1 MKKIL
6 SLLTILAMA
15 LTIVACGTKED
26 SNSDEQKIT
35 IWAWDK
41 AFNIAALEEAK
52 ASYLKENPDVEIEIV
67 EYAQDDLMQKLNT
80 GLNSGVT
87 EGLPNITLIED
98 YRIAGILAS
107 YPDAIMNL
115 SDIVKYDDFAQYKVA
130 NMTVDG
136 KQYGVPFDSGV
147 TAMFYRT
154 DLIEEAGFTVDEID
168 KGITWDRFIEIGKA
182 VKEKTGVAMLTLDPS
197 DFGLVRTMMQSAGTW
212 YTNEEGKLDL
222 IGNEKLEKILATY
235 NKLMESGIVNQ
246 HTDWAQ
252 FVGAVNE
259 GKAATVPTGCWF
271 ASSISQE
278 ESQSG
283 TWRIAPV
290 PKLADVADS
299 TGYSNSGGSS
309 WYVLNKVGNNEL
321 AADFLAKTFAGD
333 VDLINTLVEK
343 INLVT
348 TYLPAATAENNT
360 KENAYFSNQKIFE
373 LFGEWTEKIP
383 PVKYGMNTY
392 AIEDLLEIEYQKID
406 TSGISIEEVLKNT
419 DAQAKS
425 QLGIE

>member
-1 MKKIL
+1 MKKIIVL
-6 SLLTILAMA
+6 VTTLVMA
-15 LTIVACGTKED
+15 LSIAACGSKDT
-26 SNSDEQKIT
+26 NTDEQKLT

-52 ASYLKENPDVEIEIV
+52 IAYLEDNPDVEIEIV

-107 YPDAIMNL
+107 YPDAVMNL
-115 SDIVKYDDFAQYKVA
+115 SDIVNYDDFAQYKVA

-154 DLIEEAGFTVDEID
+154 DLIEESGFSIDEIEA
-168 KGITWDRFIEIGKA
+168 GITWDRFIEIGEA
-182 VKEKTGVAMLTLDPS
+182 VKEKTGVSMLTLDPS
-197 DFGLVRTMMQSAGTW
+197 DFGLVRTMMQSSGTW
-212 YTNEEGKLDL
+212 YTDEDGKLNL
-222 IGNEKLEKILATY
+222 VGNEKLEKILATY
-235 NKLMESGIVNQ
+235 QKLMESGIVNQ

-259 GKAATVPTGCWF
+259 GKATTVPTGCWF

-283 TWRIAPV
+283 NWRIAPIPTV
-290 PKLADVADS
+290 SDIPESV
-299 TGYSNSGGSS
+299 GYSNSGGSS
-309 WYVLNKVGNNEL
+309 WYVLDKVGNNEL
-321 AADFLAKTFAGD
+321 AADFMAKTFAGD
-333 VDLINTLVEK
+333 VNLMNTLVEK
-343 INLVT
+343 INLVS
-348 TYLPAATAENNT
+348 TYLPASDGENNM
-360 KENAYFSNQKIFE
+360 KENEYFSNQKIFE
-373 LFGEWTEKIP
+373 LFGQWTEQIP
-383 PVKYGMNTY
+383 SVVYGMNTY
-392 AIEDLLEIEYQKID
+392 AIEDLLEIEYQKVS
-406 TSGISIEEVLKNT
+406 TSGISLEEVLKNT
-419 DAQAKS
+419 DSQAKS
-425 QLGIE
+425 QLGLE

>member
-1 MKKIL
+1 MKKIIVL
-6 SLLTILAMA
+6 VTTLVMA
-15 LTIVACGTKED
+15 LSIAACGSKDT
-26 SNSDEQKIT
+26 NTDEQKLT

-52 ASYLKENPDVEIEIV
+52 IAYLEDNPDVEIEIV

-107 YPDAIMNL
+107 YPDAVMNL
-115 SDIVKYDDFAQYKVA
+115 SDIVNYDDFAQYKVA

-154 DLIEEAGFTVDEID
+154 DLIEQSGFSVDEIEA
-168 KGITWDRFIEIGKA
+168 GITWDRFIEIGEA
-182 VKEKTGVAMLTLDPS
+182 VKEKTGVSMLTLDPS
-197 DFGLVRTMMQSAGTW
+197 DFGLVRTMMQSSGTW
-212 YTNEEGKLDL
+212 YTDEDGKLNL
-222 IGNEKLEKILATY
+222 VGNEKLEKILATY
-235 NKLMESGIVNQ
+235 QKLMESGIVNQ

-259 GKAATVPTGCWF
+259 GKATTVPTGCWF

-283 TWRIAPV
+283 NWRIAPIPTV
-290 PKLADVADS
+290 SDIPESV
-299 TGYSNSGGSS
+299 GYSNSGGSS
-309 WYVLNKVGNNEL
+309 WYVLDKVGNNEL
-321 AADFLAKTFAGD
+321 AADFMAKTFAGD
-333 VDLINTLVEK
+333 VNLMNTLVEK
-343 INLVT
+343 INLVS
-348 TYLPAATAENNT
+348 TYLPASDGENNM
-360 KENAYFSNQKIFE
+360 KENEYFSNQKIFE
-373 LFGEWTEKIP
+373 LFGQWTEQIP
-383 PVKYGMNTY
+383 SVVYGMNTY
-392 AIEDLLEIEYQKID
+392 AIEDLLEIEYQKVS
-406 TSGISIEEVLKNT
+406 TSGISLEEVLKNT
-419 DAQAKS
+419 DSQAKS
-425 QLGIE
+425 QLGLE

>member
-1 MKKIL
+1 MKKIIVL
-6 SLLTILAMA
+6 VTTLVMA
-15 LTIVACGTKED
+15 LSIAACGSKDT
-26 SNSDEQKIT
+26 NTDEQKLT

-52 ASYLKENPDVEIEIV
+52 IAYLEDNPDVEIEIV

-107 YPDAIMNL
+107 YPDAVMNL
-115 SDIVKYDDFAQYKVA
+115 SDIVNYDDFAQYKVA

-154 DLIEEAGFTVDEID
+154 DLIEESGFSVDEIEA
-168 KGITWDRFIEIGKA
+168 GITWDRFIEIGEA
-182 VKEKTGVAMLTLDPS
+182 VKEKTGVSMLTLDPS
-197 DFGLVRTMMQSAGTW
+197 DFGLVRTMMQSSGTW
-212 YTNEEGKLDL
+212 YTDEDGKLNL
-222 IGNEKLEKILATY
+222 VGNEKLEKILATY
-235 NKLMESGIVNQ
+235 QKLMESGIVNQ

-259 GKAATVPTGCWF
+259 GKATTVPTGCWF

-283 TWRIAPV
+283 NWRIAPIPTV
-290 PKLADVADS
+290 SDIPESV
-299 TGYSNSGGSS
+299 GYSNSGGSS
-309 WYVLNKVGNNEL
+309 WYVLDKVGNNEL
-321 AADFLAKTFAGD
+321 AADFMAKTFAGD
-333 VDLINTLVEK
+333 VNLMNTLVEK
-343 INLVT
+343 INLVS
-348 TYLPAATAENNT
+348 TYLPASDGENNM
-360 KENAYFSNQKIFE
+360 KENEYFSNQKIFE
-373 LFGEWTEKIP
+373 LFGQWTEQIP
-383 PVKYGMNTY
+383 SVVYGMNTY
-392 AIEDLLEIEYQKID
+392 AIEDLLEIEYQKVS
-406 TSGISIEEVLKNT
+406 TSGISLEEVLKNT
-419 DAQAKS
+419 DSQAKS
-425 QLGIE
+425 QLGLE

>member
-1 MKKIL
+1 MKKIIVL
-6 SLLTILAMA
+6 VTTLVMA
-15 LTIVACGTKED
+15 LSIAACGSKDT
-26 SNSDEQKIT
+26 NTDEQKLT

-52 ASYLKENPDVEIEIV
+52 IAYLEDNPDVEIEIV

-115 SDIVKYDDFAQYKVA
+115 SDIVNYDDFAQYKVA

-154 DLIEEAGFTVDEID
+154 DLIEESGFSVDEIEA
-168 KGITWDRFIEIGKA
+168 GITWDRFIEIGEA
-182 VKEKTGVAMLTLDPS
+182 VKEKTGVSMLTLDPS
-197 DFGLVRTMMQSAGTW
+197 DFGLVRTMMQSSGTW
-212 YTNEEGKLDL
+212 YTDETGKLDL
-222 IGNEKLEKILATY
+222 VGNENLEKILATY
-235 NKLMESGIVNQ
+235 QKLMESGIVNQ

-259 GKAATVPTGCWF
+259 GKATTVPTGCWF

-283 TWRIAPV
+283 NWRIAPIPTV
-290 PKLADVADS
+290 SDIPESV
-299 TGYSNSGGSS
+299 GYSNSGGSS
-309 WYVLNKVGNNEL
+309 WYVLDQVGNNEL
-321 AADFLAKTFAGD
+321 AADFMAKTFAGD
-333 VDLINTLVEK
+333 VNLMNTLVEK
-343 INLVT
+343 INLVS
-348 TYLPAATAENNT
+348 TYLPAANGENNM
-360 KENAYFSNQKIFE
+360 KENEYFSNQKIFE
-373 LFGEWTEKIP
+373 LFGQWTEQIP
-383 PVKYGMNTY
+383 SVVYGMNTY
-392 AIEDLLEIEYQKID
+392 AIEDLLEIEYQKIS
-406 TSGISIEEVLKNT
+406 TSGISLEEVLKNT
-419 DAQAKS
+419 DSQAKS
-425 QLGIE
+425 QLGLE

>member
-1 MKKIL
+1 MKKIIVL
-6 SLLTILAMA
+6 VTTLVMA
-15 LTIVACGTKED
+15 LSIAACGSKDT
-26 SNSDEQKIT
+26 NTDEQKLT

-52 ASYLKENPDVEIEIV
+52 IAYLEDNPDVEIEIV

-107 YPDAIMNL
+107 YPEAVMNL
-115 SDIVKYDDFAQYKVA
+115 SDIVNYDDFAQYKVA

-154 DLIEEAGFTVDEID
+154 DLIEESGFSVDEIES
-168 KGITWDRFIEIGKA
+168 GITWDRFIEIGEA
-182 VKEKTGVAMLTLDPS
+182 VKEKTGVSMLTLDPS
-197 DFGLVRTMMQSAGTW
+197 DFGLVRTMMQSSGTW
-212 YTNEEGKLDL
+212 YTDETGKLDL
-222 IGNEKLEKILATY
+222 VGNEKLEKILATY
-235 NKLMESGIVNQ
+235 KKLMESGIVNQ

-259 GKAATVPTGCWF
+259 GKATTVPTGCWF

-283 TWRIAPV
+283 NWRIAPIPTV
-290 PKLADVADS
+290 SDIPESV
-299 TGYSNSGGSS
+299 GYSNSGGSS
-309 WYVLNKVGNNEL
+309 WYVLDQVGNNEL
-321 AADFLAKTFAGD
+321 AADFMAKTFAGD
-333 VDLINTLVEK
+333 VDLMNTLVEK
-343 INLVT
+343 INLVS
-348 TYLPAATAENNT
+348 TYLPAANGENNM
-360 KENAYFSNQKIFE
+360 KENEYFSNQKIFE
-373 LFGEWTEKIP
+373 LFGQWTEQIP
-383 PVKYGMNTY
+383 SVVYGMNTY
-392 AIEDLLEIEYQKID
+392 AIEDLLEIEYQKVE
-406 TSGISIEEVLKNT
+406 TSGISLEEVLENT
-419 DAQAKS
+419 DSQAKS
-425 QLGIE
+425 QLGLE